1 MPRTLLLVLLPLL
14 LMLSACA
21 QPLPP
26 ERAAYVGTWRNGDT
40 SLTITA
46 GGRVAYF
53 VSRDNGFHKKI
64 QAPLQRFEGNDF
76 VVGVGPFATTFVVSA
91 PPQARPR
98 GWTMTVDGVELHRV
112 D

>member
-1 MPRTLLLVLLPLL
+1 MRRSLVLAVFLLLLA
-14 LMLSACA
+14 ACG

-26 ERAAYVGTWRNGDT
+26 ERAAYVGVWRNGST

-46 GGRVAYF
+46 GGRVAY
-53 VSRDNGFHKKI
+53 VVKGENGFDKKI
-64 QAPLQRFEGNDF
+64 RAPLKRFDGDSF
-76 VVGVGPFATTFVVSA
+76 VVGGGPFTTTFVVTS
-91 PPQARPR
+91 PPHATAD